1 MSFLSKIVGSGVGE
15 LAQGVASAIDTF
27 VETDEERKAAE
38 LLLTKVR
45 QEPDKWQAEINKI
58 EAGHRNLFV
67 AGWRPFIGWVC
78 GLGLAWKFVVAPLC
92 LYIASLLGNAGV
104 LPDINAGELIPLVMA
119 LLGLG
124 SIRTWEKKNGLTK

>member
-27 VETDEERKAAE
+27 VETDEERKAAQ

-58 EAGHRNLFV
+58 EAGHRSLFV

-78 GLGLAWKFVVAPLC
+78 GLGLAWKFVIAPLC
-92 LYIASLLGNAGV
+92 LYVASLMGKAGV

-124 SIRTWEKKNGLTK
+124 SMRSWEKKSGLTK